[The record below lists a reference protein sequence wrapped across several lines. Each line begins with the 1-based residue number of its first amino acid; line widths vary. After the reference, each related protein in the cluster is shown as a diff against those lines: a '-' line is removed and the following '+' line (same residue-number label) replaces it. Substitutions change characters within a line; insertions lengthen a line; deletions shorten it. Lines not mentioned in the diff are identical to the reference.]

1 MKIITTAA
9 LLLITLTNVSAQEI
23 SSGLRTGIGSTFSA
37 KELCN
42 SQNTLTW
49 DKEAYIRYETRG
61 KVAAELRFQHYR
73 TSEEDNSYQILYQ
86 EYDQPYTYT
95 HYRANT
101 ISDYYSASFSAQYD
115 ITCPYLK
122 NHCPIMKNMSNYL
135 GLDINVTA
143 LNSTYI
149 SSTQRDSDENY
160 YTYIDNRGVN
170 ATNFSFGISHTLV
183 YRLNESININSSMRM
198 LIAPN
203 DFRRFFGGSDS
214 RMNLLIGVGYT
225 F

>member
-1 MKIITTAA
+1 MKIITTVA
-9 LLLITLTNVSAQEI
+9 LLLITLINVSAQDI

-61 KVAAELRFQHYR
+61 KLAAELRFQHYR

-95 HYRANT
+95 HHRANT
-101 ISDYYSASFSAQYD
+101 IRDYYSASFSAQYD

-135 GLDINVTA
+135 GLDINLTA
-143 LNSTYI
+143 SNSTYI
-149 SSTQRDSDENY
+149 SSTQRDSDPNF

-170 ATNFSFGISHTLV
+170 LTRLSVGISHTV
-183 YRLNESININSSMRM
+183 FYKLNKNFNINSCMRA
-198 LIAPN
+198 LIAPR
-203 DFRRFFGGSDS
+203 DFTKFFGGSDS
-214 RMNLLIGVGYT
+214 HINLLIGAGYT